1 PTEPINRMPPR
12 AFFTRADAGG
22 VRGIALGGDAGVARV
37 EWSIDGG
44 KSWHAA
50 QLGPDAGRYGFR
62 RWAASVPPGAQ
73 RVAVRTTN
81 SRGETQSFDPIWNP
95 GGYRR
100 SSIETMTV
108 GAA

>member
-1 PTEPINRMPPR
+1 MLPR

-22 VRGIALGGDAGVARV
+22 VRGIALGGDAGVAKV

-50 QLGPDAGRYGFR
+50 QLGHDAGRYGFR

-73 RVAVRTTN
+73 TVAVRTTN
-81 SRGETQSFDPIWNP
+81 TSGATQRFDPIWNP
-95 GGYRR
+95 GGYMRN
-100 SSIETMTV
+100 SIETMKVTQ
-108 GAA
+108 A